1 MTQSLRLHAVILFF
15 VMANYLVSA
24 QQNVVNVTTQI
35 IPPYSP
41 YLSTYVDQANKVNVI
56 LSNTSNAEL
65 NIKLWVS
72 VVGDNNVSV
81 TTVPGFSPS
90 QPITL
95 AAYQTKV
102 IDFSQ
107 SELHNYF
114 DVQNVKLTGITKA
127 QLIQNQALPEG
138 NYQVCIK
145 AFDFATGTHQYSM
158 DGTGCANLPVFYIDP
173 PMLTQPTCNS
183 EVTQSTPQNIIFSWT
198 PPATAPGNIQYE
210 FTLKEVPNT
219 LNPNDVTRNNAFP
232 VFYSTTLTGQNM
244 MIYTNALPAL
254 EPGKRY
260 AWRIKCIDP
269 SNTVQFKNNGY
280 SDVCAFN
287 YLPAV
292 QTFDRGAT
300 PYPITLLSPV
310 DGSEIQWV
318 TGGANGYG
326 HYEFT
331 WQNVNE
337 PRAGYQYHTKLV
349 KINNGQTAE
358 DAIAKNPDMNMT
370 DKGDP
375 SSAPYQYTSKLDAG
389 KYAWQVSTVS
399 YDPSKIKQ
407 SPIWAFTSVAT
418 DQTDISDF
426 TICGYDIIVTQLTNK
441 DIDNLSGQGYVYL
454 WDKAKVDVS
463 FNGLTVRNCGITG
476 GKKSDW
482 TVAKGFV
489 GADIKNLSL
498 DLKPKDMEGEFTL
511 NFKSVSFT
519 AAMNAQFDK
528 TKGYYII
535 QQGDKGEGCKRRIF
549 SQLTWTTPFTTSGVN
564 QVKGFNGMAGGEIPF
579 TAAIN
584 LDLGSQDLIMMD
596 QKLSISGGAN
606 TNRGGKYEVSG
617 VPQATQY
624 PFYGNF
630 TLDKDI
636 AISPDYPKNTN
647 ITFAKGSSFYVNGT
661 DVTGKLNGQF
671 AMWNGNFLG
680 TFGKLYDQF
689 NFSNANTLLLP
700 LTTDQPH
707 MYEVWNKD
715 GSILSD
721 LVGQPAYA
729 VLGNKPA
736 PGADANAKGLVFPD
750 FRVDYKFKDN
760 STGYCTFKNAT
771 NNGLGYNINA
781 DGKISGT
788 SKLNG
793 FKTNLTAAN
802 INISGSHMYSMDIKG
817 NVQIPFF
824 NAQLPLTAS
833 WDYNGSIGQQVKTD
847 GIESTAFDNGADKI
861 TAKLYGGTITGST
874 FSCDPSFSFFNNQG
888 KNVQAKDMF
897 TTTLSVGADGSA
909 STKAFFA
916 SPLISQVAGTMNG
929 FDYNVSCLTVTT
941 ENGKYKF
948 EIAGSLVME
957 ENTISTM
964 TALPVTYSYNAVP
977 YRLYDNNPVVA
988 DPSLTAS
995 LESFG
1000 TMEPVTAAAG
1010 DNSLEIKPGHVK
1022 AAYSSGTMD
1031 FEGEFDIY
1039 HGDATFGDGFSAR
1052 FNVTMYQPMKGDMMT
1067 KIMVG
1072 KKTDYKYWY
1081 VEAVQENF
1089 VTLPTGIA
1097 DLEIY
1102 GFGGRIYY
1110 NMVHAAGAK
1119 SIAENDYVPTKK
1131 GLGLYAMAKLRTGGS
1146 EGKEAWGLVATEI
1159 KFSGFTPYEIDL
1171 LGDAYFLSSGYN
1183 KTDGKLHG
1191 VATVQ
1196 LDIKSPQKLHG
1207 VVTVD
1212 GDVYELFDIHGDV
1225 DLLIAPNDWHVYAGT
1240 FENPWNVKCKPI
1252 GEDIGGY
1259 FGFQKKDG
1267 QLKVFAGV
1275 NGTIFSYDPGD
1286 CMSLVLCDGCWGA
1299 HLGLAGRADAAIV
1312 FPAFQLDGS
1321 FSITGSA
1328 SAWCTLC
1335 GVGPHPG
1342 ISATFSGDFHIPSPV
1357 KLHGNLTIHTPS
1369 CFPNI
1374 CVDAT
1379 YDSGSLSFGD
1389 SCD

>member
-1 MTQSLRLHAVILFF
+1 MTQRLLRHATLLFF
-15 VMANYLVSA
+15 VFANYLASA

-56 LSNTSNAEL
+56 LSNTSGNEL

-72 VVGDNNVSV
+72 VAGDNGVSV
-81 TTVPGFSPS
+81 TTAPGFSPS

-107 SELHNYF
+107 SDLHNYF

-138 NYQVCIK
+138 NYQLCIK
-145 AFDFATGTHQYSM
+145 AYDYATGTHQYSM

-173 PMLTQPTCNS
+173 PLLTQPVCNS
-183 EVTQSTPQNIIFSWT
+183 DVTQSNPQNIIFSWT

-210 FTLKEVPNT
+210 FTLKEVANT
-219 LNPNDVTRNNAFP
+219 LNPNDVIKNTAFP
-232 VFYSTTLTGQNM
+232 VFYSTTLTGQNLL
-244 MIYTNALPAL
+244 IYTNALPAL
-254 EPGKRY
+254 EPGKKY
-260 AWRIKCIDP
+260 AWRVKCIDP

-292 QTFDRGAT
+292 QNVVM
-300 PYPITLLSPV
+300 TLPGYAIDLVSPA
-310 DGSEIQWV
+310 DGSQIQWV
-318 TGGANGYG
+318 SGGANGYG
-326 HYEFT
+326 HYDFT
-331 WQNVNE
+331 WENVKE
-337 PRAGYQYHTKLV
+337 IGGKYLYHTKLV
-349 KINNGQTAE
+349 KMNTGQTPQN
-358 DAIAKNPDMNMT
+358 AIAKNPDMNLT

-375 SSAPYQYTSKLDAG
+375 ANAPYQYNSKLDPG
-389 KYAWQVSTVS
+389 NYAWQVSTVS
-399 YDPSKIKQ
+399 YDPTKIKQ
-407 SPIWAFTSVAT
+407 SAIWTFTAVAP
-418 DQTDISDF
+418 DESDISSF
-426 TICGYDIIVTQLTNK
+426 NICGYQIMVTQLTNK
-441 DIDNLSGQGYVYL
+441 DIDNLSGQGYVLL
-454 WDKAKVDVS
+454 WDKAKVDLT
-463 FNGLTVRNCGITG
+463 FNSLTVRNCGMAN

-482 TVAKGFV
+482 KVAKGFV
-489 GADIKNLSL
+489 GGDIQGLSL
-498 DLKPKDMEGEFTL
+498 DLKPKDMEGEFKL
-511 NFKSVSFT
+511 KFKSFSFQ
-519 AAMNAQFDK
+519 AALNAQFDK

-535 QQGDKGEGCKRRIF
+535 QEGDKGEGCKRRLF
-549 SQLTWTTPFTTSGVN
+549 SQLTWTTPFTLSGVADV
-564 QVKGFNGMAGGEIPF
+564 QGVKGIQGGEIPY
-579 TAAIN
+579 TNAISV
-584 LDLGSQDLIMMD
+584 DFGSQDLFMLE
-596 QKLSISGGAN
+596 QQLSIGGDGYTGGSGKFK
-606 TNRGGKYEVSG
+606 TSG
-617 VPQATQY
+617 LAQATQY

-630 TLDKDI
+630 TLDRDVL
-636 AISPDYPKNTN
+636 ISPDYPKNTN

-661 DVTGKLNGQF
+661 DVTGKLSGQF
-671 AMWNGNFLG
+671 AMWTGNNLG
-680 TFGKLYDQF
+680 SFGKLYDQF
-689 NFSNANTLLLP
+689 NFSNASNLLLQ

-721 LVGQPAYA
+721 LVGQQAYA
-729 VLGNKPA
+729 VLGDKPA
-736 PGADANAKGLVFPD
+736 PGADVNAKGLVFPD
-750 FRVDYKFKDN
+750 FRIDYKFKDN
-760 STGYCTFKNAT
+760 STGFCTFKNAT
-771 NNGLGYNINA
+771 NNGLGYYISA
-781 DGKISGT
+781 DGKINGS

-793 FKTNLTAAN
+793 FKTNLTAVN
-802 INISGSHMYSMDIKG
+802 VNISGSHMYSLDIKG
-817 NVQIPFF
+817 SVQIPFF

-833 WDYNGSIGQQVKTD
+833 WDYNGLVGQHVKTD
-847 GIESTAFDNGADKI
+847 AIESTVFDNGSDKI

-874 FSCDPSFSFFNNQG
+874 FSCDPSLSFFNNQG
-888 KNVQAKDMF
+888 KNVQAKDMY

-909 STKAFFA
+909 STKAFLV
-916 SPLISQVAGTMNG
+916 SPLQSQVAGTMNG

-941 ENGKYKF
+941 SNGKYKF

-957 ENTISTM
+957 ENTLSTL
-964 TALPVTYSYNAVP
+964 TQLPVTYSFNAVP
-977 YRLYDNNPVVA
+977 YRNYDNNPVVA

-1000 TMEPVTAAAG
+1000 TTEPVTVAEG

-1031 FEGEFDIY
+1031 FEGWFDIY
-1039 HGDATFGDGFSAR
+1039 HGDATFGDGFSAQ
-1052 FNVTMYQPMKGDMMT
+1052 FNVTMYQPMKGDVMM
-1067 KIMVG
+1067 KLMVG

-1081 VEAVQENF
+1081 VEAQQENF

-1110 NMVHAAGAK
+1110 NMMHAAGTQ
-1119 SIAENDYVPTKK
+1119 SIADNNYVPVKK
-1131 GLGLYAMAKLRTGGS
+1131 GLGLYAMAKLRTSGS
-1146 EGKEAWGLVATEI
+1146 NGKEAWGLVATEI

-1183 KTDGKLHG
+1183 QTDGKLHG

-1207 VVTVD
+1207 VVNVD
-1212 GDVYELFDIHGDV
+1212 GDVYSLFDVHGDV
-1225 DLLIAPNDWHVYAGT
+1225 DLLIAPNDWHVYIGT
-1240 FENPWNVKCKPI
+1240 FENPWTVKCKPI

-1259 FGFQKKDG
+1259 FGFQKKNG
-1267 QLKVFAGV
+1267 QLKLFTGV

-1286 CMSLVLCDGCWGA
+1286 CVNLVFCDGCWGA
-1299 HLGLAGRADAAIV
+1299 HLGLTGRADASIV
-1312 FPAFQLDGS
+1312 YPGFQMDGS
-1321 FSITGSA
+1321 FNLTGSA

-1335 GVGPHPG
+1335 RIGPHPG

-1357 KLHGNLTIHTPS
+1357 KLHGNLSIHTPK
-1369 CFPNI
+1369 CFPNL
-1374 CVDAT
+1374 CFDAT
-1379 YDSGSLSFGD
+1379 YDGGSLSLGD